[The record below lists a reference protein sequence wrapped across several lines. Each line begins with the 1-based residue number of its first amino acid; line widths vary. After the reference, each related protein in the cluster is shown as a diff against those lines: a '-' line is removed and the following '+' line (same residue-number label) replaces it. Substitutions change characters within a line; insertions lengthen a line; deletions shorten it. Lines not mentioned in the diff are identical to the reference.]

1 MSEAG
6 DVGSAGPTRDPA
18 GDATQAV
25 TFERHHGIGY
35 EPTGDPDGSWRAW
48 FEIDDRARQPY
59 GIVHGGM
66 YAALAETVAS
76 VGTAMAVAEEGQI
89 CMGMSNSTNFLR
101 PASEGIVEARAVPV
115 HRGRTTWVWDIDLR
129 SGDRLVARSTVTM
142 AVRPRP

>member
-1 MSEAG
+1 MSRPGESG
-6 DVGSAGPTRDPA
+6 GSALL
-18 GDATQAV
+18 AT
-25 TFERHHGIGY
+25 TFERHHGIAC
-35 EPTGDPDGSWRAW
+35 EPTGEPDGSWRAW

-76 VGTAMAVAEEGQI
+76 VGTAMAVSDDGNI

-101 PASEGIVEARAVPV
+101 PATEGTVEAHAVPV
-115 HRGRTTWVWDIDLR
+115 HRGRTTWVWDIEMR
-129 SGDRLVARSTVTM
+129 SGDRLVARSTVTT

>member
-1 MSEAG
+1 MSRPEEG
-6 DVGSAGPTRDPA
+6 RGSAPPNPPSG
-18 GDATQAV
+18 AV
-25 TFERHHGIGY
+25 TTFERHHGIDC
-35 EPTGDPDGSWRAW
+35 EPTGEPDGSWRAR

-76 VGTAMAVAEEGQI
+76 VGTAVAVMEDGNI

-101 PASEGIVEARAVPV
+101 PATEGTVEAHAVPV
-115 HRGRTTWVWDIDLR
+115 HRGRTTWVWDIEMR
-129 SGDRLVARSTVTM
+129 SNGRLVARSTVTM